1 MKIPSCCF
9 GDNKDDTKI
18 SKTSN
23 VVIDDEKLGPSGL
36 HPVRIPSC
44 CYGDNKGDTKES
56 KTSKVVIDDEK
67 PGPSGLQPAVSLAE
81 REVYLYDL
89 HR

>member
-1 MKIPSCCF
+1 M
-9 GDNKDDTKI
+9 
-18 SKTSN
+18 
-23 VVIDDEKLGPSGL
+23 VIDDEKPGPSGL

-44 CYGDNKGDTKES
+44 CYGDNKGETKES
-56 KTSKVVIDDEK
+56 RTSKVVIDDEK

>member
-9 GDNKDDTKI
+9 GDNKDDTQI
-18 SKTSN
+18 SKISN
-23 VVIDDEKLGPSGL
+23 VVIENEKPGASGL

-44 CYGDNKGDTKES
+44 CYGDNKGETKVS
-56 KTSKVVIDDEK
+56 RTSKVVIDDEK
-67 PGPSGLQPAVSLAE
+67 PGPGGLQPAVSLAE